1 MDYVFKTD
9 GFSTKP
15 DEFST
20 KSDEFSTKP
29 DEFSTQMLKWMNTT
43 SDPEEIANTHG
54 KRDKL
59 KREQA
64 EADESKQPR
73 ANLGL

>member
-9 GFSTKP
+9 G
-15 DEFST
+15 
-20 KSDEFSTKP
+20 FSTKP